1 MGDDMTNNNADSWQD
16 KVSEMSVSGK
26 VVHQR
31 YAFRRYMYPQFANV
45 GKVVPHIVGEVVRYL
60 RT

>member
-1 MGDDMTNNNADSWQD
+1 
-16 KVSEMSVSGK
+16 VSEMSVSGK

-31 YAFRRYMYPQFANV
+31 YAFRHYMYPQFANV
-45 GKVVPHIVGEVVRYL
+45 GKVVPHIVGEVVQYL